1 MNLLWR
7 MGIILF
13 PPLNLN
19 WLGQIWICLC
29 FVLFLLQR
37 KGASKQYIGVDFSLL
52 ESQTSYRY
60 RFWISRLALHL
71 PKKAGRT
78 SLTEKPW
85 FLAEVSFLQNF
96 RPSLTYLEW
105 LYFWVAERC
114 ILLLEKFSRLMVF
127 KTVNYYLLLQ
137 EISRILTI
145 SLKNN
150 RCFWVNWYC
159 IAKYFLPLKGLT
171 RANIAQR

>member
-1 MNLLWR
+1 MKLDEARTEFCLIFHSFFGQWSFKKKYFWDLLTFTNYSVFGW
-7 MGIILF
+7 G
-13 PPLNLN
+13 
-19 WLGQIWICLC
+19 
-29 FVLFLLQR
+29 
-37 KGASKQYIGVDFSLL
+37 
-52 ESQTSYRY
+52 E
-60 RFWISRLALHL
+60 
-71 PKKAGRT
+71 
-78 SLTEKPW
+78 
-85 FLAEVSFLQNF
+85 FLQNF

>member
-1 MNLLWR
+1 MTKTQGLLSLV
-7 MGIILF
+7 GQSHDSGKHKGV
-13 PPLNLN
+13 PL
-19 WLGQIWICLC
+19 
-29 FVLFLLQR
+29 
-37 KGASKQYIGVDFSLL
+37 KQYIGADFSLL

-85 FLAEVSFLQNF
+85 YIKLQTTVFLAEVSFLQNF